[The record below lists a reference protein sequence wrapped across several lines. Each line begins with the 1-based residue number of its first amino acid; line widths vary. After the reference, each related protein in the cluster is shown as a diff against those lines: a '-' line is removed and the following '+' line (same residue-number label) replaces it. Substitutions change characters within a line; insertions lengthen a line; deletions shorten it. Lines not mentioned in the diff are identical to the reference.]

1 MKIHQVPVED
11 ALRSLHSRPEGLT
24 SAEAE
29 HRLHDFGPN
38 QVERLQGQP
47 LWMQFLGEFTHFF
60 AIILWVAAVLAFLA
74 DWSEPGQ
81 GMGTLGWAIIG
92 VIVINSA
99 FSFVQVYRAE
109 KALSALE
116 KLLPHQ
122 VRVVRDGI
130 FEPRPA
136 ADLVPGDVIALEAGD
151 LVPADCRVIE
161 AFSLRVNNATVT
173 GESVPLVRESAS
185 CACEDVLHSTNV
197 VLAGTTIVSGD
208 ARAVVFAT
216 GMQTEFG
223 KIAHLTQATREMT
236 FPLQREIAFVSRVVA
251 VLSLT
256 LGGLFFVIGLAIDL
270 PFWANFIFA
279 IGIIVAN
286 VPEGL
291 LPTVTLSLAIAA
303 QRMARR
309 NVLIRHLPAVETLGS
324 ATVICTDKTGT
335 LTENR
340 MHAEAV
346 VLGGERHEMA
356 DPGHLAELG
365 RKFPRFFE
373 AARLCQNLKATGIH
387 GKSGYLGDPTEIALV
402 EMSRTVPGLDET
414 REAPRR
420 DEVPFD
426 SDRMRLST
434 LHETP
439 EGLILYTKGALETV
453 LPLCTHLQL
462 DDGVP
467 QPLTP
472 EWRDRF
478 VRAQGEMADDGLR
491 VLALAYRPVARRY
504 DHAALEEGLTL
515 TGLVGLDD
523 PPRPEVAGAVA
534 RCQAARIRVIMV
546 TGDHPRTAR
555 AVARQIGL
563 IRSNQPTIITGE
575 QLHRMSNTQLQLAI
589 NHEEL
594 IFARVAADQKMRI
607 VAALKR
613 KRQIVAVTGDGVN
626 DAPALK
632 LADIGIAMGV
642 TGTDVAREAADIVL
656 TDDNFA
662 SIVAAV
668 EEGRAVFDNIRKFL
682 TYVLTSN
689 VPELI
694 PYLGFVLFRIPLALT
709 IIQVLG
715 VDLGTD
721 MLPALALGAEKPA
734 PDVMSRPPRAPRERL
749 LRWGLLIRVYLCL
762 GLMESLAAM
771 SAFFF
776 VLISGG
782 WHYRQELGRLDPLYL
797 QATTACFAAVVLT
810 QVVNVFLCRSDRAS
824 TFSIGLRENPLILWG
839 VGAEFL
845 LLLGIIYTRWGRAIF
860 GTAPIPGRAWLF
872 LVPFMVAMLGVEEL
886 RKWVVRRL
894 FR

>member
-1 MKIHQVPVED
+1 MRIHNISVED
-11 ALRSLHSRPEGLT
+11 ALSSLHSRPEGLT

-38 QVERLQGQP
+38 RVERLRGKP
-47 LWMQFLGEFTHFF
+47 LWLQFLGEFTHFF
-60 AIILWVAAVLAFLA
+60 AVILWVAAALAFLA
-74 DWSEPGQ
+74 DWSEPGE
-81 GMGTLGWAIIG
+81 GMGALGWAIIG
-92 VIVINSA
+92 VIVVNSL

-109 KALSALE
+109 NALAALE
-116 KLLPHQ
+116 KLLPYQ
-122 VRVVRDGI
+122 VRVMRDGV
-130 FEPRPA
+130 FEQRPA

-151 LVPADCRVIE
+151 LVAADCRVIE
-161 AFSLRVNNATVT
+161 AFSVRVNNSTVT
-173 GESVPLVRESAS
+173 GESVPVVREAAP
-185 CACEDVLHSTNV
+185 CLCEDALHSTNI
-197 VLAGTTIVSGD
+197 VLAGTTVVSGN
-208 ARAVVFAT
+208 ARAVVVAT

-223 KIAHLTQATREMT
+223 KIAHLTQTTREMT

-251 VLSLT
+251 VLSVV
-256 LGGLFFVIGLAIDL
+256 LGVVFFALGLAIGL

-346 VLGGERHEMA
+346 VLKGERLE
-356 DPGHLAELG
+356 LAASGTIAALG
-365 RKFPRFFE
+365 QQFPRFFE
-373 AARLCQNLKATGIH
+373 VARLCQNLKATENH
-387 GKSGYLGDPTEIALV
+387 GKAEFLGDPTEIAMV
-402 EMSRTVPGLDET
+402 EMSRQVPGLEKT
-414 REAPRR
+414 CVFPRR

-426 SDRMRLST
+426 SDRMRYST

-453 LPLCTHLQL
+453 LPLCTRVQL

-467 QPLTP
+467 QPLTQ

-478 VRAQGEMADDGLR
+478 VQAQGAMADDGLR
-491 VLALAYRPVARRY
+491 VLALAYRPVAEGY
-504 DHAALEEGLTL
+504 DHVSLEQDLTV

-523 PPRPEVAGAVA
+523 PPRPEVADAIA
-534 RCQAARIRVIMV
+534 RCQAAGIRVIMI
-546 TGDHPRTAR
+546 TGDHPQTAR

-563 IRSNQPTIITGE
+563 VRSDRPTIVTGD
-575 QLHRMSNTQLQLAI
+575 QLHRMSDIQLQLAL
-589 NHEEL
+589 NHEEV

-607 VAALKR
+607 VSVLKR

-632 LADIGIAMGV
+632 QADIGIAMGV
-642 TGTDVAREAADIVL
+642 NGTDVAREAADVVL

-662 SIVAAV
+662 SIVAAI

-694 PYLGFVLFRIPLALT
+694 PYLSFVLFRIPLALT
-709 IIQVLG
+709 IIQILG

-721 MLPALALGAEKPA
+721 MLPALALGAERPA
-734 PDVMSRPPRAPRERL
+734 PDVMSRPPRSREERL
-749 LRWGLLIRVYLCL
+749 LQWWLLFRVYFCL

-776 VLISGG
+776 VLIAAG
-782 WHYRQELGRLDPLYL
+782 WHYGQVLGRLDPLYL
-797 QATTACFAAVVLT
+797 EATTACFAGVVLT

-824 TFSIGLRENPLILWG
+824 TFAFGLFENPLILWG
-839 VGAEFL
+839 VGVEL
-845 LLLGIIYTRWGRAIF
+845 LLLLTVVYTPWGRAIF
-860 GTAPIPGRAWLF
+860 GTAPIPGRVWLF
-872 LVPFMVAMLGVEEL
+872 IVPFMVAMLAVEEV
-886 RKWVVRRL
+886 RKWVVRRFL
-894 FR
+894 T